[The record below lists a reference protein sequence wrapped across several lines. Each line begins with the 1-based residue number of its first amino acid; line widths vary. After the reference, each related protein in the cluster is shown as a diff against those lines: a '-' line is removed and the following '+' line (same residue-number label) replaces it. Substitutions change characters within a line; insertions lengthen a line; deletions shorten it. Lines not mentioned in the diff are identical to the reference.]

1 MKRIIIYVVL
11 ILVCLALGIFGFLNR
26 GLSILTSDIPN
37 SDILNKTFYRYS
49 GITGEY
55 EELSLTENTL
65 SYNGNDLDIKE
76 CKTYTYNKDT
86 QIFKLNCK
94 KEFSLVVYIDET
106 LVIKYNNNNYY
117 FNINKEKSFNDE
129 FKRTFTVPVETYK
142 IEGESRLLHKKIDIT
157 KLNELLESD
166 TNSYIYIKSGVCDLN
181 CTLFNKAFL
190 KMGDPNK
197 LYVLNIDEIT
207 PNEYQDLIDNYEGFL
222 LSQDEYLTD
231 KPSVIVVGNRRVSSQ
246 IEIEIEGFNI
256 NKYDNFFNAN
266 EGNHE

>member
-94 KEFSLVVYIDET
+94 KEFSLVGYIDET

-129 FKRTFTVPVETYK
+129 CKRTFTVPVENYK
-142 IEGESRLLHKKIDIT
+142 I
-157 KLNELLESD
+157 
-166 TNSYIYIKSGVCDLN
+166 
-181 CTLFNKAFL
+181 
-190 KMGDPNK
+190 
-197 LYVLNIDEIT
+197 
-207 PNEYQDLIDNYEGFL
+207 
-222 LSQDEYLTD
+222 
-231 KPSVIVVGNRRVSSQ
+231 
-246 IEIEIEGFNI
+246 
-256 NKYDNFFNAN
+256 
-266 EGNHE
+266 